1 MVLLHSSHVR
11 MVGVQNVLTLQATVK
26 RCFLFS
32 FSFSLL
38 SFPQQ
43 SSCWLR
49 TLVMHRHK
57 AFMKSYP
64 PANKNLS
71 VLFLLIWHSNNWK
84 SKVTYT
90 KTNDKKNGTES
101 FTLTDSCGP
110 IKLNFHFWRF
120 DCNNTKIQLNCI
132 FHNFFFSS
140 FKCIHINTFEHDQ
153 RLFFSVFLSFC
164 SSFWLV
170 HVLFIFV

>member
-11 MVGVQNVLTLQATVK
+11 MVGVQNELTLQATVK

-90 KTNDKKNGTES
+90 KTNDKKMEPNRS
-101 FTLTDSCGP
+101 HWP
-110 IKLNFHFWRF
+110 IPAAPSSW
-120 DCNNTKIQLNCI
+120 ISI
-132 FHNFFFSS
+132 FGVSIATTQKSNWIAFSTTFFFLLS
-140 FKCIHINTFEHDQ
+140 N
-153 RLFFSVFLSFC
+153 VFT
-164 SSFWLV
+164 
-170 HVLFIFV
+170 